1 MRNIAKV
8 TLLSAGILLS
18 LTGCQKGTTVN
29 RGKNVTFKASTKTYE
44 TRTAFGDVVTEN
56 NLNYQRID
64 WVEGDKILVWSDNAV
79 VKDELTHPSFSSN
92 NTHIATYS
100 ITNVRAEGR
109 KSVAN
114 IADLNG
120 RGLQYLDDEDT
131 KYAFWGLYPAGA
143 VTGNPSVNNSTEF
156 TLMDA
161 QSGVE
166 PDMNQAFMTA
176 VALNTT
182 ADSPVELQFYPAFTT
197 FEFDLEAGDD
207 DSYSLEI
214 NKFTL
219 ESEGE
224 GGTDLAGKFVATC
237 TDGTWVYDCE
247 DEGNSR
253 LITVTF
259 PQPLTISK
267 NHPASFR
274 FFALPQDLKN
284 LRITFWTNEGTK
296 TTKLMQKGSV
306 DQNTGDGT
314 YVTFAGTKYHKIK
327 GLVLPAGMFFRYI
340 TLDLQ
345 VLEWQTTNMTG
356 VSEEFPQST
365 QFAVTGAKN
374 GTTDLNQGTNARQK
388 WYFKPGETVTVT
400 FKMML
405 PAGGTWE
412 LVPVGGEEGNEV
424 AADASL
430 FTIKNLSSGTAT
442 TNLYGPINNTGS
454 TDVKIEITYNGTD
467 TAQHCFHFLTYAYSG
482 ANKTGEKY
490 SIDSETQLYDRG
502 RGYHTFYVNSPL
514 YN

>member
-1 MRNIAKV
+1 MASDGKIIIKGFDWGPAATKVVINVGTDSDQIRNIETTLFVVKEERKNEKDTLNSERTV
-8 TLLSAGILLS
+8 TDAYYSDEYGS
-18 LTGCQKGTTVN
+18 
-29 RGKNVTFKASTKTYE
+29 R
-44 TRTAFGDVVTEN
+44 TEN
-56 NLNYQRID
+56 NGGFI
-64 WVEGDKILVWSDNAV
+64 
-79 VKDELTHPSFSSN
+79 
-92 NTHIATYS
+92 
-100 ITNVRAEGR
+100 
-109 KSVAN
+109 
-114 IADLNG
+114 
-120 RGLQYLDDEDT
+120 
-131 KYAFWGLYPAGA
+131 
-143 VTGNPSVNNSTEF
+143 
-156 TLMDA
+156 
-161 QSGVE
+161 
-166 PDMNQAFMTA
+166 
-176 VALNTT
+176 
-182 ADSPVELQFYPAFTT
+182 
-197 FEFDLEAGDD
+197 
-207 DSYSLEI
+207 SLELGFSPEEGSPMFYDFATGF
-214 NKFTL
+214 NKWFDYKLKVKFGDAKETVLNNEDFYFPEIKDVDLSGRFTG
-219 ESEGE
+219 SEGHSLTYASFIPKNASAENLRPLVIWLHGMGE

-296 TTKLMQKGSV
+296 STKLMQKGSV

-424 AADASL
+424 AADAKADASL
-430 FTIKNLSSGTAT
+430 FTIRNVSSGTAT
-442 TNLYGPINNTGS
+442 TNLYGPINNSGS